1 MPIPN
6 TLPARTRCL
15 SVRVPPAPVPPP
27 SSVPG
32 GCAPGSSGARGLT
45 GRPPRRLPLRI
56 VNMPPS
62 WSWAPSVAIAY
73 LCVPD
78 LLSDPPAALGTS
90 NLSSSWVGGGGSEGE
105 SSRLFTNVTL
115 GAGGGGD
122 GGTRRC
128 RSLSL
133 SSTNRRLESSTFS
146 SNRFL
151 ASRSVHCT
159 WTSSILVTRSKWSLA
174 LYISAAWT
182 TSRRS
187 ATAVAAT
194 DASASWRME
203 VASLSAFSIL
213 LSEKSRV
220 SRVIPW

>member
-1 MPIPN
+1 
-6 TLPARTRCL
+6 
-15 SVRVPPAPVPPP
+15 
-27 SSVPG
+27 
-32 GCAPGSSGARGLT
+32 
-45 GRPPRRLPLRI
+45 
-56 VNMPPS
+56 MPPG

-78 LLSDPPAALGTS
+78 LLSDPPAAWGTS

-105 SSRLFTNVTL
+105 SSRLFTNVML

-133 SSTNRRLESSTFS
+133 SSTNRRLESSTFN

-151 ASRSVHCT
+151 ASRSVHCA

-187 ATAVAAT
+187 ATAVAGCAQMG
-194 DASASWRME
+194 SM
-203 VASLSAFSIL
+203 
-213 LSEKSRV
+213 SRQQQ
-220 SRVIPW
+220 SRARHGEAYQSTMWNHGSMDD